1 MSANKWN
8 IDKPE
13 DFEVFWENILID
25 QGGEPFANY
34 THGPLRSGSVDQDI
48 INSKL
53 PDGVMVVAPGCVY
66 RGTAHP
72 AGLTAAQERLLHPH
86 PNLGA
91 AEKTMI
97 EKMRI
102 EYLNNSVKTI
112 HFFLARMEDHTRA
125 FFMSLG
131 EFRKAMED
139 KDLVKAA
146 HVFRTKGQVGTGD
159 MGDARLRLEQLIYSS
174 DVSLHLSNAGENGF
188 DFNLWCD
195 AWKKIKNTLSRFGSG
210 LTETDFCKGFINS
223 LPAGCASVKV
233 MMLAPNALPAS
244 LDAAIDQIRSMIVGM
259 RAPLSNCRKAL
270 GITEHAGAGKK
281 RSAPH
286 DEPNPNENNKRRS
299 SNDELV
305 EMIVNAVTIAVKAE
319 REAGSANNDSRGD
332 GRGGT
337 GRGGAGRGG
346 IGRVGGRGG
355 GRSIIDYNQ
364 ECNNFKTKQMCSYQK
379 EKGKMCQ
386 FVHSGPT
393 TNVGGVIRPL
403 IIKPQEGK

>member
-1 MSANKWN
+1 
-8 IDKPE
+8 
-13 DFEVFWENILID
+13 
-25 QGGEPFANY
+25 
-34 THGPLRSGSVDQDI
+34 
-48 INSKL
+48 
-53 PDGVMVVAPGCVY
+53 
-66 RGTAHP
+66 
-72 AGLTAAQERLLHPH
+72 
-86 PNLGA
+86 
-91 AEKTMI
+91 
-97 EKMRI
+97 
-102 EYLNNSVKTI
+102 
-112 HFFLARMEDHTRA
+112 
-125 FFMSLG
+125 
-131 EFRKAMED
+131 
-139 KDLVKAA
+139 
-146 HVFRTKGQVGTGD
+146 
-159 MGDARLRLEQLIYSS
+159 
-174 DVSLHLSNAGENGF
+174 
-188 DFNLWCD
+188 
-195 AWKKIKNTLSRFGSG
+195 
-210 LTETDFCKGFINS
+210 
-223 LPAGCASVKV
+223 

-379 EKGKMCQ
+379 
-386 FVHSGPT
+386 
-393 TNVGGVIRPL
+393 
-403 IIKPQEGK
+403 